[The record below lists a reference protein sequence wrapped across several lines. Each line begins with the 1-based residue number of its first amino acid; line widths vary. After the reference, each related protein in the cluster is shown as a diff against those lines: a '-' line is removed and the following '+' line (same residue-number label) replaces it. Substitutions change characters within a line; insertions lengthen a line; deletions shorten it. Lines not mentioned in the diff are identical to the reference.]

1 MSQGRVFCHN
11 FISSRHAFLIQ
22 RHLQLP
28 RICATAA
35 EDLVWELGR
44 LGFNMALSFAPH
56 LTSPH
61 MAPQMALL
69 PLQYRCSLGSSPD
82 GCWAKGHPI
91 ERCESE
97 SHKKLHCK
105 WLHVPIY
112 LYIENN
118 YIYIYTE
125 LLQQS
130 YHNKVIHFFNTH
142 QMGKYMQIW
151 IKP

>member
-11 FISSRHAFLIQ
+11 FISSCHAFLIQ

-118 YIYIYTE
+118 YIYIQNCFSNHTTTK
-125 LLQQS
+125 S
-130 YHNKVIHFFNTH
+130 SIFFNTH